1 MKANLALETNV
12 QSFFPLLDDTQTVGS
27 LVEDKTCLCIS
38 ADTPIETVLAMMA
51 HMETRVAAVIDN
63 GNVFKGI
70 VNRSS
75 LLGGLMIHSDFD
87 VGSAIDTAI
96 LKQLK
101 ASDVMTT
108 AIPFLASELSIHD
121 AAELMT
127 EHGFTTM
134 PVLGDNAQFVGM
146 ADIRDLITAQ
156 QSTGDNLLAFLSNK
170 RHSLRSPAK
179 H

>member
-1 MKANLALETNV
+1 MKSNLALNTNA
-12 QSFFPLLDDTQTVGS
+12 QAFFPLLDDTQTVGS
-27 LVEDKTCLCIS
+27 LVEDNTCLCIS
-38 ADTPIETVLAMMA
+38 ADTPIETILAMMA
-51 HMETRVAAVIDN
+51 HMETRIAAVIDN
-63 GNVFKGI
+63 GNVFHGI

-108 AIPFLASELSIHD
+108 AIPFLASELSVHD
-121 AAELMT
+121 AIELMH
-127 EHGFTTM
+127 EHGYSTM
-134 PVLGDNAQFVGM
+134 PVLGDNAQFIGI
-146 ADIRDLITAQ
+146 ADIRDLIVAQ
-156 QSTGDNLLAFLSNK
+156 QSGGDDVISFLSNK
-170 RHSLRSPAK
+170 RHTMRSYSK

>member
-1 MKANLALETNV
+1 MKTNLAIETKV

-27 LVEDKTCLCIS
+27 LVEDNTCLCIS

-63 GNVFKGI
+63 GNVFKGV

-121 AAELMT
+121 AAELMS

-146 ADIRDLITAQ
+146 ADIRDVINAQ
-156 QSTGDNLLAFLSNK
+156 QSTGDDLMAFLSNK
-170 RHSLRSPAK
+170 RHSLRSTSK

>member
-1 MKANLALETNV
+1 MKSNLAIETNA

-27 LVEDKTCLCIS
+27 LVEDSTCLCIS

-87 VGSAIDTAI
+87 VGSAIDTAV
-96 LKQLK
+96 LKKLT

-108 AIPFLASELSIHD
+108 AIPFLASELSVHD

-134 PVLGDNAQFVGM
+134 PVLGDNAQFVGI
-146 ADIRDLITAQ
+146 ADIRGLIVAQ
-156 QSTGDNLLAFLSNK
+156 QGASDDLMSFLSGK
-170 RHSLRSPAK
+170 HHGLRSYSK